1 MLISL
6 YAFLSIFSI
15 LLVQLSANVHS
26 IPLYYLAS
34 LLSGFFISIPYAMME
49 MVIMKECS
57 YFKPNRAL
65 SLASLNTQAAAAVAG
80 YPISLVFEWMGS
92 FRYAIVLEAGL
103 VVIAT
108 ACLWIDLLLN
118 RQEVSVENGKEN
130 GKEKED

>member
-6 YAFLSIFSI
+6 YAFLSIFAI

-80 YPISLVFEWMGS
+80 YPISLVFNWMGS

-103 VVIAT
+103 VIIAT
-108 ACLWIDLLLN
+108 ACLWIVLLLN
-118 RQEVSVENGKEN
+118 RQEMFVEKEN